1 MILIKYTTNSNLRFV
16 NYLNIVE
23 NVVMAIYN
31 CIFFLQYVAFE
42 KVTKRLTTDI
52 MSSRK
57 TVDNLKEKTNEIYT
71 KATEAQDKYK
81 SMEIELEEFRNT
93 VGSANQQKESLSY
106 LAKVI
111 IISHM
116 R

>member
-1 MILIKYTTNSNLRFV
+1 
-16 NYLNIVE
+16 
-23 NVVMAIYN
+23 
-31 CIFFLQYVAFE
+31 
-42 KVTKRLTTDI
+42 